1 MSVANYIHMNAK
13 KKRPL
18 ALATESGTL
27 AARTNPT
34 FARVGVRAPKL
45 SHLVAERL
53 RTMIAAGELRP
64 GDTLPSEAELLRQF
78 NVSRPI
84 MREALRVLEAESL
97 IRLGRGARAGA
108 TLLTPSILTAAKY
121 GGLYLATQGTTL
133 GDIHQVRT
141 LLEPPLAASLAS
153 RAKKDFVKELE
164 DWSKVQHEALGRKDY
179 AGAIAA
185 VNQFHQCMGTHSE
198 NSALKL
204 LAGMLNDISAA
215 AYPRLLLSRPN
226 QKAIWERTE
235 ESIEAHAQFLK
246 LINTGKA
253 AQAETFW
260 RKYMQDTADFLAKN
274 GLANLPVDIPRS
286 FE

>member
-1 MSVANYIHMNAK
+1 MAHYVHMNTK
-13 KKRPL
+13 KKRHL
-18 ALATESGTL
+18 ALATDSAAGTL
-27 AARTNPT
+27 APRTT
-34 FARVGVRAPKL
+34 GSFSRVGIRAPKL

-53 RTMIAAGELRP
+53 RAMIAAGELRP

-164 DWSKVQHEALGRKDY
+164 DWSKVQREALNRKDY

-198 NSALKL
+198 NAALKL

-235 ESIEAHAQFLK
+235 ESIEAQAQFLK
-246 LINTGKA
+246 LITAGKA
-253 AQAETFW
+253 VQAETFW
-260 RKYMQDTADFLAKN
+260 RKYMQDTADFLVKN

-286 FE
+286 LD